1 MKRIAALCL
10 SLTTAAC
17 APTQSADPWERAD
30 LAEVWRLGTRA
41 VALTEQ
47 HRFEDAAAEWERVL
61 EEAPHW
67 TTARINLGI
76 ATLNTQAEGSEERAR
91 RIFEGVL
98 ASFPD
103 NPWAHYCLGLLL
115 ERAGEPEAAERHF
128 TSVLGTDPGDPDT
141 YYRLGSLFATAV
153 DRPEAAVSAF
163 RRALSG
169 NPVLASAWYGLAQVH
184 AAAGDTEA
192 SEAAMREF
200 LTLKESGAAVERS
213 TAYGHMGFYAGLI
226 RPTDWALPAPPSG
239 AAPAAYEVV
248 WTDASAELGLDR
260 PELAHGGPGTGS
272 FEDWWGGGGRP
283 SEVSGGV
290 AVVDLEQDGDHD
302 LVLAHWGPGPD
313 VRVLRNEGGGLS
325 DASAELGLEAGDART
340 IALAAADFDGN
351 GRVDLWLGRDGADR
365 VLAQPADGERTN
377 FAARFEGVE
386 EQPAAT
392 FAGAVGDID
401 QDGDLDLLVGRR
413 DGARFYRWEG
423 DRFQDLHEEAPLD
436 AADPVLSV
444 LLCDVDGDGDLDAML
459 GTPRPRVW
467 INDRLWRL
475 RESSLPGVSGA
486 DRPLA
491 SVSIGDVDAD
501 GLTDWLATTPMGSGG
516 SGGAGGASALLVAD
530 LEGGYRP
537 NKAWPEVARPRQ
549 LGASWLDADRDGD
562 LDALLVGEAPALLLQ
577 GADGE
582 WVDWTESSQ
591 LAELAG
597 EFTSARGHALFD
609 LEGDGDLDLV
619 VLRNGS
625 TPLVVR
631 NDTAPGPDWIGVV
644 ARGVADATRARG
656 RSLGI
661 GARVEVVA
669 GNRTRTR
676 YAGLGGGFASTAPET
691 NWFSLAGA
699 ERADVR
705 IQWADGVVQSE
716 FDLAGGQVHVIEQ
729 VDREAASCPVLFYWD
744 GTRMRYLADFLGGG
758 GVGFLVEPGFY
769 GPPDPEEVVRIGS
782 DLAPRGESYEIRVAE
797 PMEEATYLDEVTLLQ
812 VTHPAGTEVY
822 PEERFAT
829 AEPLSTGRPLLIET
843 ARRLFPERAVSRATQ
858 AVDATLYL
866 ATGDGPREDRERLLE
881 VDRDFAGPLSL
892 NRRLLG
898 FAGPWATE
906 LEFAP
911 DAELLAA
918 DEPLFLFVNGWIE
931 YPYSRFNLAAYQ
943 QELRMQSWSLE
954 VPAEDG
960 TGWTVVWPEF
970 GYMAGKPRTM
980 AIDLSP
986 YLDGM
991 RDGDRWRFRLSS
1003 NLAVYLDQ
1011 AFVAR
1016 DVSAGRLQVTEVHPS
1031 AAELRYL
1038 GFPREY
1044 SPDGAH
1050 PLLYDYEQRDTTSDF
1065 KALAGLY
1072 SAYGDVLD
1080 LVSRRDDRF
1089 AIYGRGE
1096 EVAFS
1101 FPVAA
1106 FPAVDPGESA
1116 TWLLRAKGYCKDM
1129 CPLTS
1134 YPTTLAP
1141 LPFESMTEYPPAEA
1155 LGPDHPSRLTSVNR
1169 RAEPERRPTR

>member
-1 MKRIAALCL
+1 MYRHVLLAICL
-10 SLTTAAC
+10 FAAAC
-17 APTQSADPWERAD
+17 APAESADPWAEAD
-30 LAEVWRLGTRA
+30 TAELWRLGTRA

-47 HRFEDAAAEWERVL
+47 HRFEDAVAGWQEVL
-61 EEAPHW
+61 ERAPHW

-76 ATLNTQAEGSEERAR
+76 ATLNSQSEGSEEEARA
-91 RIFEGVL
+91 IFEDVL

-103 NPWAHYCLGLLL
+103 NPWAHYCLGILLD
-115 ERAGEPEAAERHF
+115 RAGEPEAAERHL
-128 TSVLGTDPGDPDT
+128 TSVLATDPGDPDT
-141 YYRLGSLFATAV
+141 YYRLGSLFANALG
-153 DRPEAAVSAF
+153 RPEAAVSAF
-163 RRALSG
+163 RRALSA

-200 LTLKESGAAVERS
+200 LTLKESGAAVERT

-260 PELAHGGPGTGS
+260 PELAHGGPGAGS
-272 FEDWWGGGGRP
+272 FENWWGGGGRP
-283 SEVSGGV
+283 AEVSGGL
-290 AVVDLEQDGDHD
+290 AVVDLEADGDHD
-302 LVLAHWGPGPD
+302 LVLAHWGAGPD
-313 VRVLRNEGGGLS
+313 VRILRNEAGALS
-325 DASAELGLEAGDART
+325 EASAAFGLEPGDART

-365 VLAQPADGERTN
+365 VLAQPGDDEPASFTR
-377 FAARFEGVE
+377 RFEGVE
-386 EQPAAT
+386 AHPAAT
-392 FAGAVGDID
+392 YAGAVGDVD

-423 DRFQDLHEEAPLD
+423 DRFEDLDEECPLD

-444 LLCDVDGDGDLDAML
+444 LLSDVDGDGDLDAML

-491 SVSIGDVDAD
+491 SVSIGDVDED
-501 GLTDWLATTPMGSGG
+501 GLTDWLASTPMTPTDAGG
-516 SGGAGGASALLVAD
+516 STALLVAD

-537 NKAWPEVARPRQ
+537 AADWPSLARPRQ

-562 LDALLVGEAPALLLQ
+562 LDALLIGEEPALLLQ
-577 GADGE
+577 GEGGE

-591 LAELAG
+591 LSELAG
-597 EFTSARGHALFD
+597 ELANARGHALFD
-609 LEGDGDLDLV
+609 LEGDGDLDLA

-676 YAGLGGGFASTAPET
+676 YAGLGGGFASMAPET

-716 FDLAGGQVHVIEQ
+716 FDLPGGQVHVIEQ

-769 GPPDPEEVVRIGS
+769 GPPDPEEVVRIGT
-782 DLAPRGESYEIRVAE
+782 DLAPRGDTYEVRVAE

-812 VTHPAGTEVY
+812 VRHPAGTEVY

-829 AEPLSTGRPLLIET
+829 AEPLSTGRPLLVET
-843 ARRLFPERAVSRATQ
+843 ARRLFPERAVSRATE
-858 AVDATLYL
+858 AVDPRLHL
-866 ATGDGPREDRERLLE
+866 VTGAGPRDDTERLLE

-892 NRRLLG
+892 DRRLLG

-906 LEFAP
+906 FTFAP
-911 DAELLAA
+911 DAAMRAA
-918 DEPLFLFVNGWIE
+918 HEPLYLFVNGWIE
-931 YPYSRFNLAAYQ
+931 YPYSRFNLAAHQ
-943 QELRMQSWSLE
+943 QDLRMRPWSLE
-954 VPAEDG
+954 LPAEDG
-960 TGWTVVWPEF
+960 DGWRVVWPEF

-980 AIDLSP
+980 AIDLTP

-991 RDGDRWRFRLSS
+991 RDGDRWRLRLSS

-1016 DVSAGRLQVTEVHPS
+1016 DVSEGRLEVTEVHPS

-1050 PLLYDYEQRDTTSDF
+1050 PLLYDYEARDTTSDF
-1065 KALAGLY
+1065 KALSGLY

-1096 EVAFS
+1096 EVALS

-1106 FPAVDPGESA
+1106 FPEAEASV

-1134 YPTTLAP
+1134 HPTTLAP
-1141 LPFESMTEYPPAEA
+1141 LPFESMTEYPPERA
-1155 LGPDHPSRLTSVNR
+1155 LGGDHPSRLTSVNR
-1169 RAEPERRPTR
+1169 RAEPPRRPTR